1 MKSFDLVVIGGGPGG
16 YVAAIRGAQLGMSVA
31 LIEREDL
38 GGVCLNWGCIPTKA
52 LLKSAELVEK
62 IKQADKYGIAVNGYS
77 IDLGKMVQR
86 SRQVAGNLNKGIGH
100 LLKKNKVSVIFGT
113 AKLLG
118 KGKLSIAALTG
129 SSGSNGPADEEL
141 QAKHIIIACGAKAR
155 AIPGIEPDGEYI
167 WSAKDAMVPKQM
179 PKSLLVMG
187 AGAIGMEFASFY
199 NSLGVKVTV
208 VEALSHVLPVED
220 EEISKFAAK
229 AYTTRGID
237 IKLNTKVLK
246 VERKKGGLT
255 VHLNSGS
262 DQANAEQLTV
272 DHMISAAGVVGNTQ
286 HLGLEN
292 TLVEC
297 ENSFIKVDQWSATNE
312 DNVYA
317 IGDVA
322 GAPCLAHKAS
332 HEGMICVEKINGI
345 AHAKPLNKTLI
356 PGCTYGSPQVAS
368 VGLTENKALAAGHT
382 LKVGRFPLAASGM
395 AVASGATEGF
405 VKTVFDADTG
415 ELLGAHMI
423 GAEVTELIQGFVVA
437 KNMETTEQELMD
449 TVFAHPSMS
458 EAIHESVLDA
468 YTRAIHI

>member
-1 MKSFDLVVIGGGPGG
+1 
-16 YVAAIRGAQLGMSVA
+16 VAAIRGAQLGMSVA

-100 LLKKNKVSVIFGT
+100 LLKKKKVAVIFGT

-118 KGKLSIAALTG
+118 KGKLSIAAVTG
-129 SSGSNGPADEEL
+129 SSGSVADEL
-141 QAKHIIIACGAKAR
+141 QAKHIIIASGAKAR
-155 AIPGIEPDGEYI
+155 VIPGIEPDGEYI
-167 WSAKDAMVPKQM
+167 WSAKDAMVPKRM

-220 EEISKFAAK
+220 EEISELTAK

-246 VERKKGGLT
+246 VERKKGELT
-255 VHLNSGS
+255 VHLNSG
-262 DQANAEQLTV
+262 DDHANSEQLSV
-272 DHMISAAGVVGNTQ
+272 DHMISAVGVVGNTQ
-286 HLGLEN
+286 YLGLEN

-297 ENSFIKVDQWSATNE
+297 ENSFIKVDQWCATNE
-312 DNVYA
+312 ANVYA

-332 HEGMICVEKINGI
+332 HEGMICVEKINGVE
-345 AHAKPLNKTLI
+345 HAKPLNKTLI

-405 VKTVFDADTG
+405 IKTVFDADTG

-468 YTRAIHI
+468 YARAIHI

>member
-1 MKSFDLVVIGGGPGG
+1 M
-16 YVAAIRGAQLGMSVA
+16 AAIRGAQLGMSVA
-31 LIEREDL
+31 LVEREDL

-62 IKQADKYGIAVNGYS
+62 IKQADKYGITVNSYT

-118 KGKLSIAALTG
+118 KGKVSITTLTG
-129 SSGSNGPADEEL
+129 SSNATANEL
-141 QAKHIIIACGAKAR
+141 KAKHIIIASGAKAR
-155 AIPGIEPDGEYI
+155 AIPGLEPDGEYI

-208 VEALSHVLPVED
+208 VEALNHVLPVED
-220 EEISKFAAK
+220 EEVSEFAAK
-229 AYTTRGID
+229 AFAMRGID

-246 VERKKGGLT
+246 VKRKKGGLT
-255 VHLNSGS
+255 VHLNSEG
-262 DQANAEQLTV
+262 DQANAEQLIV
-272 DHMISAAGVVGNTQ
+272 DHMISAVGVVGNTQ
-286 HLGLEN
+286 QLGLEN

-297 ENSFIKVDQWSATNE
+297 ENSFIKVDQWCATNE
-312 DNVYA
+312 ANVYA

-345 AHAKPLNKTLI
+345 EHAKPLNKTLI

-368 VGLTENKALAAGHT
+368 VGLTENKALAAGHA

-405 VKTVFDADTG
+405 IKTVFDADTG